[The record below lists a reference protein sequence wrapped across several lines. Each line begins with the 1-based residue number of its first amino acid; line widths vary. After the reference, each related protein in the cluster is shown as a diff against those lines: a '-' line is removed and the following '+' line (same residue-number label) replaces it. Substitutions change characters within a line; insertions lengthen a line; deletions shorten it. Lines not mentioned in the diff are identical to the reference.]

1 MDRDKVIG
9 QWLEAEEDILND
21 LNNDQ
26 LFGADRM
33 KEILREAGVE
43 AMRAKEIETKIEAE
57 RERLEALTDEE
68 LASLIDEEEA
78 MLKELRTLGSKNK
91 E

>member
-26 LFGADRM
+26 LFGAERM
-33 KEILREAGVE
+33 EEILREAGVE
-43 AMRAKEIETKIEAE
+43 KMRAKEIETKIEAE
-57 RERLEALTDEE
+57 RERLEALSDEE
-68 LASLIDEEEA
+68 LTALLAEEEA
-78 MLKELRTLGSKNK
+78 LLRELRNLKEHNN
-91 E
+91 